1 MLLRALF
8 GLATRGLLGI
18 ALLGGGC
25 SRTDVDGSR
34 TDDFS
39 TREQAQFDRE
49 RKPEK
54 IVEAL
59 GIGPGDRVADIGAS
73 SGLMTVHLAR
83 AVAPTGRVVATDID
97 SAVLRLLAQH
107 LRAAGLT
114 NVVEPRVVAA
124 DAPGLEEKTYDAILL
139 AEVDHLLA
147 DPVAWLG
154 SARRALKPGGRI
166 VISNRVYR
174 HAKSLAAAQ
183 KAGMILTAES
193 NPVPTHFIA
202 IFIEPRGS

>member
-1 MLLRALF
+1 MLR
-8 GLATRGLLGI
+8 R
-18 ALLGGGC
+18 ALLGFTSRSVVALTLLANGC
-25 SRTDVDGSR
+25 GRTEVDDGRSS
-34 TDDFS
+34 DLLA
-39 TREQAQFDRE
+39 REQAQFDRD

-59 GIGPGDRVADIGAS
+59 DIGPGDRVADIGAS

-83 AVAPTGRVVATDID
+83 AVAPGGRVVATDID
-97 SAVLRLLAQH
+97 SAVLRLLAKH
-107 LRAAGLT
+107 LSAAGLT

-124 DAPGLEEKTYDAILL
+124 DAPGLEDKAYDAILL

-147 DPVAWLG
+147 DPVAWLK
-154 SARRALKPGGRI
+154 SASRALKPGGRI

-174 HAKSLAAAQ
+174 HAKSIGVAQ
-183 KAGMILTAES
+183 KAGLALTGES

-202 IFIEPRGS
+202 VFKATREE